1 MTVKDLDSIR
11 QAIDSLDAE
20 MVELLNRRA
29 TLAQNIGTLKGRDG
43 KPFFS
48 PERERQVFELLKANN
63 QGPLLNQQLRAIYR
77 EVISAARA
85 LEQQIK
91 VAYWGPPGTFTNMAA
106 AQCFGSSSQLVPTDS
121 IYDVF
126 LTIERGEADY
136 GVVPVEN
143 SLGGVVPETL
153 DAFPMTNVKI
163 CSEVI
168 LPIRHHLVSSC
179 ESLDD
184 VQSVFAGPQPVA
196 QCRRWLRDHLPKAEI
211 IEVVPTS
218 RAAERALNH
227 PNSAAIANE
236 LGAEILG
243 IPILVPHIQDHAN
256 NRTRFLVVGFNEPAK
271 TGRDKTSLM
280 FNLRNQPG
288 ELYHALGAL
297 YKHEVNLQMIESRPA
312 QRSQFEYLFFVDCI
326 GHKQDANVS
335 SAIEELGGLALETV
349 NLGSYP
355 SAD

>member
-1 MTVKDLDSIR
+1 MKDLDSIR
-11 QAIDSLDAE
+11 QEIDSLDSS
-20 MVELLNRRA
+20 MVDLLNRRA
-29 TLAQNIGTLKGRDG
+29 SLAQAIGTLKGRDG

-48 PERERQVFELLKANN
+48 PERERQVFEHLKSKN
-63 QGPLLNQQLRAIYR
+63 QGPLLNQQLQAIYR

-106 AQCFGSSSQLVPTDS
+106 SQCFGSSSQLVATDS

-126 LTIERGEADY
+126 MTVERGEADY

-143 SLGGVVPETL
+143 SLGGIVPETL
-153 DAFPMTNVKI
+153 DAFPLTNVKI
-163 CSEVI
+163 CSEMM
-168 LPIRHHLVSSC
+168 LQIRHHLVSNC
-179 ESLDD
+179 EALSE
-184 VQSVFAGPQPVA
+184 VQTVFAGPQPVS
-196 QCRRWLRDHLPKAEI
+196 QCRRWLRDNLPKAEL

-256 NRTRFLVVGFNEPAK
+256 NRTRFLVVGFNEPVK

-297 YKHEVNLQMIESRPA
+297 YKHQVNLQMIESRPA

-326 GHKQDANVS
+326 GHKQDENVS
-335 SAIEELGGLALETV
+335 AAIAELGSLALETV